1 VVRKIEK
8 TSTGANDRP
17 VKDVIIKASGT
28 LPVEKPFS
36 VEKEASA
43 EEI

>member
-1 VVRKIEK
+1 MRKIENNR
-8 TSTGANDRP
+8 TGANDRP
-17 VKDVIIKASGT
+17 VKDVTIKASGT